1 MKFNPDNKNDV
12 DLLVD
17 TIDAQIEDASI
28 EMFEDGHRDHLGAS
42 LIGDSCSRKLWYLFR
57 WVKPAKFDSATRTQG
72 QVLRLFNRGHRE
84 EPAIIKLLEKSG
96 HRFLPVPEGQDQHRI
111 TLKCNGHFGGSL
123 DAVGYLPEIFNFDDQ
138 VLYEFKTAGETQFRR
153 LKKAGVK
160 ADKPLHWAQMCVYG
174 KDKGI
179 HHGLYLC
186 VNKNT
191 DEIYIE
197 FLVLDWNLAETMEM
211 KAEAIIEADEAPAKI
226 AMSASH
232 FVCKWCNFKDVCHY
246 DEPVDV
252 NCRSCKHSKAVE
264 NSQWK
269 CKLAD
274 QVIPKDVVKLG
285 CELHEGI

>member
-1 MKFNPDNKNDV
+1 MKFDPSNKNDV

-28 EMFEDGHRDHLGAS
+28 EMFQNGHRDHLGAS
-42 LIGDSCSRKLWYLFR
+42 LIGESCSRKLWYLFR
-57 WVKPAKFDSATRTQG
+57 WVKPADFGSATRTQG

-96 HRFLPVPEGQDQHRI
+96 HRFLPVAEGQDQHRI

-123 DAVGYLPEIFNFDDQ
+123 DAIGYLPEIFNFDDP

-174 KDKGI
+174 NDKDI
-179 HHGLYLC
+179 RHGLYLC

-197 FLVLDWNLAETMEM
+197 FLVLDSNLAVTMEM

-232 FVCKWCNFKDVCHY
+232 FVCKWCNFKEVCHY
-246 DEPVDV
+246 DDEVDV
-252 NCRSCKHSKAVE
+252 NCRSCKHSKPVE
-264 NSQWK
+264 NGQWK

-274 QVIPKDVVKLG
+274 QVIPGNVVKLG
-285 CELHEGI
+285 CELHEGV

>member
-1 MKFNPDNKNDV
+1 MTFDPDNKNDV

-42 LIGDSCSRKLWYLFR
+42 LIGDSCSRKLWYSFR
-57 WVKPAKFDSATRTQG
+57 WAKKSDFSSKTRTQG

-84 EPAIIKLLEKSG
+84 EPSIIKLLEKSG
-96 HRFLPVPEGQDQHRI
+96 HRFLPAPEGQDQHRI
-111 TLKCNGHFGGSL
+111 DLKCNGHFGGSL
-123 DAVGYLPEIFNFDDQ
+123 DAIGHLPEIFKFDDP

-153 LKKAGVK
+153 LKKEGVK

-174 KDKGI
+174 RDKGI
-179 HHGLYLC
+179 QHALYIC

-197 FLVLDWNLAETMEM
+197 FLKLDWALAETMEM
-211 KAEAIIEADEAPAKI
+211 KAEAIINAEEPPAKI

-232 FVCKWCNFKDVCHY
+232 FVCKWCDYKDICHY
-246 DEPVDV
+246 
-252 NCRSCKHSKAVE
+252 
-264 NSQWK
+264 
-269 CKLAD
+269 
-274 QVIPKDVVKLG
+274 
-285 CELHEGI
+285 

>member
-1 MKFNPDNKNDV
+1 MTFDPDNKNDV

-42 LIGDSCSRKLWYLFR
+42 LIGDSCSRKLWYSFR
-57 WVKPAKFDSATRTQG
+57 WAKKSDFSSKTRTQG

-84 EPAIIKLLEKSG
+84 EPSIIKLLEKSG
-96 HRFLPVPEGQDQHRI
+96 HRFLPAPEGQDQHRI
-111 TLKCNGHFGGSL
+111 DLKCNGHFGGSL
-123 DAVGYLPEIFNFDDQ
+123 DAIGHLPEIFKFDDP

-153 LKKAGVK
+153 LKKEGVK

-174 KDKGI
+174 RDKGI
-179 HHGLYLC
+179 QHALYIS

-197 FLVLDWNLAETMEM
+197 FLKLDWSLAETMEM
-211 KAEAIIEADEAPAKI
+211 KAEAIINAEEPPAKI

-232 FVCKWCNFKDVCHY
+232 FVCKWCDFKDICHY
-246 DEPVDV
+246 EDQVDI
-252 NCRSCKHSKAVE
+252 NCRSCKHSKPVE
-264 NSQWK
+264 NGQWK

-274 QVIPKDVVKLG
+274 QEIPQDVVKLG